1 MNVPAL
7 LDELLHVE
15 ATHKALDARKTE
27 LRNQLDNHLRSV
39 WESEGIVST
48 LKAPGLGT
56 VSLSGCDSTTL
67 EITDPDAYLEWAKEN
82 HPDLVRIVT
91 LVEASLLTAL
101 GKSGASDPDGRLITN
116 DGEMVPGVEVV
127 AKRPYLSVR
136 LDREAKARAVA
147 SLEEIP
153 VGVEV

>member
-1 MNVPAL
+1 MNTKDTVQAL
-7 LDELLHVE
+7 LAVE
-15 ATHKALDARKTE
+15 AQSKALDARKTE
-27 LRNQLDNHLRSV
+27 LRNQLDTHLRAV

-67 EITDPDAYLEWAKEN
+67 EVTDPDAYLEWAKEN
-82 HPDLVRIVT
+82 HPDLVRVVT

-101 GKSGASDPDGRLITN
+101 GKSGVSDPDGRLITG

-147 SLEEIP
+147 ELGEIP
-153 VGVEV
+153 VEVEA